1 MEHYCSTSYKML
13 LAFTI
18 AVFSIGTFLPGC
30 RSSSHNSVI
39 SEAKTVPMQ
48 NKPEEEAIYTPFVAL
63 APGDVL
69 EVKFFYTPD
78 LNETQTVRPDGKIM
92 LQLIGEVAVEGK
104 SPAELQEELIKLY
117 TPLLKTPDIAVI
129 VRSFYERRVYVGG
142 QVMAPGIVEMPGT
155 MTLLEAIMQAGGFN
169 VKEAEVRNIIV
180 IRHINGQRYGESINL
195 KPALTGDK
203 VQPFYLAPKDIV
215 YVPQTTI
222 AKLDQWV
229 DQHINKIIPDTG
241 FNFRRTMG
249 NTTIGMGSYR

>member
-1 MEHYCSTSYKML
+1 ML
-13 LAFTI
+13 SITVV
-18 AVFSIGTFLPGC
+18 AVISIGILLPGC
-30 RSSSHNSVI
+30 HSSPHNSVMY
-39 SEAKTVPMQ
+39 EVETVPVQ
-48 NKPEEEAIYTPFVAL
+48 NKSEEGATYTHFVTL
-63 APGDVL
+63 APGDVV

-78 LNETQTVRPDGKIM
+78 LNEVQTVRPDGKIT
-92 LQLIGEVAVEGK
+92 LQLIGEIEVEKK
-104 SPAELQEELIKLY
+104 SPTELRAELIKLY
-117 TPLLKTPDIAVI
+117 TPLLKTPEIAVI

-155 MTLLEAIMQAGGFN
+155 MTLLEAVMQAGGFN
-169 VKEAEVRNIIV
+169 IKEAEVRNVII
-180 IRHINGQRYGESINL
+180 IRHINGQRYGQSINL

-203 VQPFYLAPKDIV
+203 VQPFYLAPKDII

-222 AKLDQWV
+222 AKVDQWV

>member
-30 RSSSHNSVI
+30 HSSSHNSVI

-117 TPLLKTPDIAVI
+117 TPLLKNPEIAVI
-129 VRSFYERRVYVGG
+129 VQSFYERRVYVGG

-180 IRHINGQRYGESINL
+180 IRHINGQRYGQSINL
-195 KPALTGDK
+195 KPILTGNE
-203 VQPFYLAPKDIV
+203 VQPFYLVPKDIV

-222 AKLDQWV
+222 AKVDQWV

-241 FNFRRTMG
+241 FHLSKIRG
-249 NTTIGMGSYR
+249 DTIIGIGSYR